1 MMRSRPLS
9 LNRHAPLLVALC
21 KGKRRICAAD
31 RMKKNRRR
39 IEPDSAPNRALSP
52 PLPMRLLRTRE
63 AMMQHFRPSL
73 HAAGLTDQQGR
84 ILRVLAEAAELE
96 MLELSAR
103 TCILPASL
111 SRIVPSMGKKGL
123 VRRRK
128 DHADGRR
135 VSVSITPRG
144 RRVFKKLSR
153 ASEKIYRVL
162 AVEIGAARL
171 REFNRCIDDV
181 IRILGRSKSA
191 G

>member
-1 MMRSRPLS
+1 MS
-9 LNRHAPLLVALC
+9 
-21 KGKRRICAAD
+21 KRQ
-31 RMKKNRRR
+31 RR
-39 IEPDSAPNRALSP
+39 IEPGSAGATTRSLSP

-84 ILRVLAEAAELE
+84 ILRVLAGTDELE
-96 MLELSAR
+96 MLELSAQA
-103 TCILPASL
+103 CILPASL

-144 RRVFKKLSR
+144 RRIFKKLSR
-153 ASEKIYRVL
+153 AAEKIYRVL
-162 AVEIGAARL
+162 AVELGAARL

-181 IRILGRSKSA
+181 IRILARPKSA
-191 G
+191 GALTRQIVASPQPYSRQRSHGPTRRR

>member
-1 MMRSRPLS
+1 MR
-9 LNRHAPLLVALC
+9 
-21 KGKRRICAAD
+21 
-31 RMKKNRRR
+31 KNRRR
-39 IEPDSAPNRALSP
+39 IEPKSAASHALSP

-63 AMMQHFRPSL
+63 AMMQHLRPSL

-84 ILRVLAEAAELE
+84 ILRVLAETAELE
-96 MLELSAR
+96 MLELSAH

-128 DHADGRR
+128 DHTDGRR

-153 ASEKIYRVL
+153 AAEKIYRVL
-162 AVEIGAARL
+162 AIELGAARL